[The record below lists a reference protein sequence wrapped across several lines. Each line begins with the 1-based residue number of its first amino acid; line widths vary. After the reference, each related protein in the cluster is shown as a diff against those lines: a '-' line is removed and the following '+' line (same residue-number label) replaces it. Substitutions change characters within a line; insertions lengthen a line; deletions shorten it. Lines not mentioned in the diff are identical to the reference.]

1 MKYLEDFEV
10 FRGTG
15 AANELGEDLETF
27 LENYNPSQYPAP
39 FNTTDIV
46 ILKSEGKLTEWGQKL
61 KLLMIKRR
69 NHPCIGWWALPGGFV
84 DLREDLVDGAAR
96 ELEEETGIK
105 GLPLM
110 QLRSWGDYAR
120 DPRWR
125 LITTA
130 FLSVIEEDIEATAG
144 DDAAAAE
151 WFTVELTD
159 DGGDD
164 ASIYTLNLVNEA
176 DGTTVGAKVL
186 VATDAHPLMPERHYT
201 LLESDT
207 IASDHAMI
215 VVDALLYLKDKLQ

>member
-1 MKYLEDFEV
+1 MKYLEDFEG

-15 AANELGEDLETF
+15 AVNAQGEDLETF
-27 LENYNPSQYPAP
+27 LENYNPAQYPAP
-39 FNTTDIV
+39 FNTTDII

-61 KLLMIKRR
+61 KLLMIKRK
-69 NHPCIGWWALPGGFV
+69 NHPSIGWWAVPGGFV

-110 QLRSWGDYAR
+110 QLRSWGEYDR

-164 ASIYTLNLVNEA
+164 ACIYTLKLVNEL
-176 DGTTVGAKVL
+176 DGTEVGATVL
-186 VATDAHPLMPERHYT
+186 VATDAHPLMPEKHYT
-201 LLESDT
+201 LLESNT
-207 IASDHAMI
+207 IAGDHALLI
-215 VVDALLYLKDKLQ
+215 VDALLYLKEKLQ